1 MVAFRDTEV
10 CSERDAEPVTEAERE
25 RMKVGVSVTEGKALL
40 SVGMTRELA
49 PKKGAL
55 PGSNIGPVSAFVV
68 LVLLR
73 NWKKVEEGEE
83 RTNRALRKRNTHHRY
98 YGEECAHHLQLCGCV
113 CPGVVYVML
122 SFRSRGQVLKIV

>member
-10 CSERDAEPVTEAERE
+10 CTDRDAELVTDAEETRE

-55 PGSNIGPVSAFVV
+55 PGSNIGPVSVA
-68 LVLLR
+68 
-73 NWKKVEEGEE
+73 K
-83 RTNRALRKRNTHHRY
+83 H
-98 YGEECAHHLQLCGCV
+98 
-113 CPGVVYVML
+113 
-122 SFRSRGQVLKIV
+122 